1 MCRKRKI
8 VSKVFC
14 VAHHL
19 LILLRLDTHSL
30 VYCRKPTS
38 FDLSAFTLALENLGI
53 FDKLLVDIKKGE
65 IIMAN
70 IYDLI
75 VIGGGPGGYLAAE
88 RAAHAGLKTLL
99 FEKNSLGG
107 VCLNEGCIP
116 SKALLNSAKT
126 YLHAKHS
133 DAYGVSCE
141 NVTIDQAKVIARKRK
156 VVKTLVSGV
165 GAKMKANK
173 VTVVK
178 EEATIDGKSTEGF
191 TVKSASGSYIGKNL
205 IIATGSSAAV
215 PPIPGVKEN
224 LGDFVCTNRE
234 VLELT
239 EIPEKFTVIGGGVI
253 GLEMAAY
260 YAAVGA
266 KVTVVEMLD
275 HIAGPTD
282 REISTRLQKELEALG
297 IKFLLGHACE
307 QIEKGA
313 VYVKSPE
320 GQSLS
325 IPADK
330 VLLSIGRRAN
340 YMNLGLDTIGVETD
354 RPGIRTDPMCRTNVE
369 GVYAIGDVNGHHML
383 AHTAYREAEVAVNTI
398 LGKKDYMR
406 YNANP
411 SVIYTMPEVAS
422 VGKTEE
428 ECKEKGIDFEVR
440 KLSMMF
446 SGRFVAENEGADGL
460 CKIIVD
466 KKKRTVL
473 GVHLIGTYAGEMI
486 WGAAEMLE
494 AQLRVSDARQ
504 IIFPHPTVSE
514 IIREVLW
521 EFPET

>member
-1 MCRKRKI
+1 ME
-8 VSKVFC
+8 
-14 VAHHL
+14 L
-19 LILLRLDTHSL
+19 
-30 VYCRKPTS
+30 
-38 FDLSAFTLALENLGI
+38 
-53 FDKLLVDIKKGE
+53 
-65 IIMAN
+65 
-70 IYDLI
+70 YDLI

-126 YLHAKHS
+126 YLHAKHAS
-133 DAYGVSCE
+133 MYGVNTE
-141 NVTIDQAKVIARKRK
+141 NVTVDQAKVIERKRK

-165 GAKMKANK
+165 GAKMRQHK
-173 VTVVK
+173 VVVVK
-178 EEATIDGKSTEGF
+178 EEATIDGKCADGF
-191 TVKSASGSYIGKNL
+191 KIKSASGTYTGKKL

-239 EIPEKFTVIGGGVI
+239 QIPEQFTVIGGGVI

-260 YAAVGA
+260 YAAVGS

-282 REISTRLQKELEALG
+282 REISTRLQKELEAMG
-297 IKFLLGHACE
+297 ITFLLGHACE
-307 QIEKGA
+307 KVEPGK
-313 VYVKSPE
+313 VYVKAPDGTQKVIE
-320 GQSLS
+320 
-325 IPADK
+325 ANK

-340 YMNLGLDTIGVETD
+340 YMNIGLETIGVKTD
-354 RPGIRTDPMCRTNVE
+354 RPGIVTDAMCRTNVPD
-369 GVYAIGDVNGHHML
+369 VYAIGDVNGHHML

-406 YNANP
+406 YHANP

-428 ECKEKGIDFEVR
+428 DCKAQGVEYEVK
-440 KLSMMF
+440 KLSMMY

-466 KKKRTVL
+466 KKTRLIL
-473 GVHLIGTYAGEMI
+473 GVHLIGAYAGEMI
-486 WGAAEMLE
+486 WGGAQMLE
-494 AQLRVSDARQ
+494 TQLRVNDARQ

-514 IIREVLW
+514 IVREVLW
-521 EFPET
+521 EFSDK

>member
-1 MCRKRKI
+1 ME
-8 VSKVFC
+8 
-14 VAHHL
+14 L
-19 LILLRLDTHSL
+19 
-30 VYCRKPTS
+30 
-38 FDLSAFTLALENLGI
+38 
-53 FDKLLVDIKKGE
+53 
-65 IIMAN
+65 
-70 IYDLI
+70 YDLI

-126 YLHAKHS
+126 YLHAKHAS
-133 DAYGVSCE
+133 MYGVNTE
-141 NVTIDQAKVIARKRK
+141 NVTVDQAKVIERKRK

-165 GAKMKANK
+165 GAKMRQHK
-173 VTVVK
+173 VVVVK
-178 EEATIDGKSTEGF
+178 EEATIDGKCADGF
-191 TVKSASGSYIGKNL
+191 KIKSASGTYTGKKL

-239 EIPEKFTVIGGGVI
+239 QIPEQFTVIGGGVI

-260 YAAVGA
+260 YAAVGS

-282 REISTRLQKELEALG
+282 REISTRLQKELEAMG
-297 IKFLLGHACE
+297 ITFLLGHACE
-307 QIEKGA
+307 KVEPGK
-313 VYVKSPE
+313 VYVKAPD
-320 GQSLS
+320 GTQKV
-325 IPADK
+325 IVANK

-340 YMNLGLDTIGVETD
+340 YMNIGLETIGVKTD
-354 RPGIRTDPMCRTNVE
+354 RPGIVTDAMCRTNVPD
-369 GVYAIGDVNGHHML
+369 VYAIGDVNGHHML
-383 AHTAYREAEVAVNTI
+383 ANTAYREAEVAVNTI

-406 YNANP
+406 YHANP

-428 ECKEKGIDFEVR
+428 DCKAQGVEYELK
-440 KLSMMF
+440 KLSMMY

-466 KKKRTVL
+466 KKTRLIL
-473 GVHLIGTYAGEMI
+473 GIHLIGAYAGEMI
-486 WGAAEMLE
+486 WGGAQMLE
-494 AQLRVSDARQ
+494 TQFRVTDGRQ

-521 EFPET
+521 EFPDK

>member
-1 MCRKRKI
+1 ME
-8 VSKVFC
+8 
-14 VAHHL
+14 L
-19 LILLRLDTHSL
+19 
-30 VYCRKPTS
+30 
-38 FDLSAFTLALENLGI
+38 
-53 FDKLLVDIKKGE
+53 
-65 IIMAN
+65 
-70 IYDLI
+70 YDLI

-126 YLHAKHS
+126 YLHAKHAS
-133 DAYGVSCE
+133 MYGVNTE
-141 NVTIDQAKVIARKRK
+141 NVTVDQAKVIARKRK

-165 GAKMKANK
+165 GAKMRQHK
-173 VTVVK
+173 VVVVK
-178 EEATIDGKSTEGF
+178 EEATIDGKCADGF
-191 TVKSASGSYIGKNL
+191 KIKSASGTYTGKKL

-239 EIPEKFTVIGGGVI
+239 QIPEQFTVIGGGVI

-260 YAAVGA
+260 YAAVGS

-282 REISTRLQKELEALG
+282 REISTRLQKELEAMG
-297 IKFLLGHACE
+297 ITFLLGHACE
-307 QIEKGA
+307 KVEPGK
-313 VYVKSPE
+313 VYVKAPD
-320 GQSLS
+320 GTQKV
-325 IPADK
+325 IVANK

-340 YMNLGLDTIGVETD
+340 YMNIGLETIGVKTD
-354 RPGIRTDPMCRTNVE
+354 RPGIVTDAMCRTNVPD
-369 GVYAIGDVNGHHML
+369 VYAIGDVNGHHML

-406 YNANP
+406 YHANP

-422 VGKTEE
+422 VGLTEQ
-428 ECKEKGIDFEVR
+428 ECKEKGREVEIK
-440 KLSMMF
+440 KLSMMY

-466 KKKRTVL
+466 KKTRLIL
-473 GVHLIGTYAGEMI
+473 GIHLIGAYAGEMI
-486 WGAAEMLE
+486 WGGAQMLE
-494 AQLRVSDARQ
+494 TQLRVNDARQ

-514 IIREVLW
+514 IVREVLW
-521 EFPET
+521 EFSDK